1 MLRQTIA
8 IALTLVLACVC
19 TAGRSAP
26 PGDDF
31 PSRPL
36 RLVCPWPAG
45 GLADLRSR
53 QVGDRLSKALG
64 QPVVVENRPGA
75 SGTVGVTAVT
85 LAKPDGYTIVLGS
98 INDLAIAPALDGAA
112 YGRLLAGLQPLTLT
126 GRGPMILIASPGVP
140 AKTVT
145 ELIALAR
152 SKPGQLSYG
161 TAGPNT
167 THHFAG
173 ELFKRTTGTDL
184 IHVPYKGI
192 AQMSVDLAAGNVA
205 VGFDFAATTEPLV
218 KAGRIRALAVLGPR
232 RVSLLPDVPTAREAG
247 IGEVEIMSWG
257 GFFVPAGTPQPIVA
271 RLHEELVKILRAPDM
286 VQLFTQAGYEVMAT
300 TSEESLKFVREE
312 QARWA
317 RLAKELGMTP

>member
-1 MLRQTIA
+1 MCHRIVA
-8 IALTLVLACVC
+8 IALTLWLACLGG
-19 TAGRSAP
+19 ALHAAAP
-26 PGDDF
+26 GEDF

-36 RLVCPWPAG
+36 RLVCPWAPG
-45 GLADLRSR
+45 GVADLRSR
-53 QVGDRLSKALG
+53 QVADRLAKALG

-75 SGTVGVTAVT
+75 SGTVAVTAVT
-85 LAKPDGYTIVLGS
+85 QAKPDGYTIVLGTV
-98 INDLAIAPALDGAA
+98 NDLAISPALDAAA
-112 YGRLLAGLQPLTLT
+112 YGRLLAGLQPLTVMA
-126 GRGPMILIASPGVP
+126 RGPMIMIASQSLP
-140 AKTVT
+140 ARTVA
-145 ELIALAR
+145 ELIGLAR
-152 SKPGQLSYG
+152 AKPGELAYG

-173 ELFKRTTGTDL
+173 ELFKRTTGTNL
-184 IHVPYKGI
+184 VHVPYKGI

-247 IGEVEIMSWG
+247 IGEVEMQSWG
-257 GFFVPAGTPQPIVA
+257 GLFVPAGTPQPIVA

-286 VQLFTQAGYEVMAT
+286 VQILAAAGYEVMAT
-300 TSEESLKFVREE
+300 TPEESLRFVKDE

-317 RLAKELGMTP
+317 RLAKELGMAP